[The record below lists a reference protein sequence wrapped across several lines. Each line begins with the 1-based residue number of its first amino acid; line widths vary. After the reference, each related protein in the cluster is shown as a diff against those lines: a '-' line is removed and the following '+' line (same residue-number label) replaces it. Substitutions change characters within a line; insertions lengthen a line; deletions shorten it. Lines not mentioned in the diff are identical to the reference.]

1 MAHPTS
7 PDGYALPAGP
17 AMPTRSL
24 RRARWLGRVL
34 VAQGAAGLA
43 LLLPTV
49 AIIVSI
55 LLSQVGRGG
64 IAGSLD
70 QALERAQIS
79 VADGA
84 RATRAAD
91 QALISTGTSTEET
104 SAMLSELAR
113 TMRSGSESLRVNLFG
128 QQPFLA
134 LADSFARTAERADLA
149 AASVGATGPQVELTR
164 RSLTDLSADL
174 DSLAVGLAAVRASG
188 TSETQLLVLGILLL
202 SVAGWLAIG
211 AAICL
216 GAGWRLLRPP
226 SDVTEPGQRGREEA
240 GRPSEGPSGGRRNRG
255 SGQQATGG
263 TTE

>member
-1 MAHPTS
+1 
-7 PDGYALPAGP
+7 
-17 AMPTRSL
+17 
-24 RRARWLGRVL
+24 

-134 LADSFARTAERADLA
+134 LADSFALTAERADLA

-226 SDVTEPGQRGREEA
+226 SDATEPGQRGA
-240 GRPSEGPSGGRRNRG
+240 GGRRTPVRG
-255 SGQQATGG
+255 TIGRAS
-263 TTE
+263 